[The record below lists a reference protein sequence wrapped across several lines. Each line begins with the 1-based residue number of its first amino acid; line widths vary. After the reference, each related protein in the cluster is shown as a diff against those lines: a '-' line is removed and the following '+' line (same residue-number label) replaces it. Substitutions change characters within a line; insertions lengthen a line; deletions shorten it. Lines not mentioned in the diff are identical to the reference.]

1 MVYGY
6 ARVSTNA
13 QAKDGN
19 SLEAQRQDLLDAGA
33 EKIFAD
39 AFTGKVT
46 ERPQLDKLL
55 EEISEGDTFVVTKFD
70 RFARSVSQGITL
82 IDDLLSRGVKVNVL
96 ATGIIDDSPTGKLIR
111 NVLLSFA
118 EFERDMIIQRTQE
131 GKQIA
136 RRNPGFKEGRP
147 KKYNRAQTE
156 HALELL
162 KDHSYSQV
170 VDMTGISRATLVR
183 MKSADRSDDTT

>member
-19 SLEAQRQDLLDAGA
+19 SLEAQKQDLLNAGA
-33 EKIFAD
+33 EIIFAD

-46 ERPQLDKLL
+46 DRPQLDKLL
-55 EEISEGDTFVVTKFD
+55 EEISAGDTFVVTKFD
-70 RFARSVSQGITL
+70 RFARSVSQGIAL
-82 IDDLLSRGVKVNVL
+82 IEELLARGVKVNVL
-96 ATGIIDDSPTGKLIR
+96 AIGIMDDSPTGKLIR
-111 NVLLSFA
+111 NVMLSFA

-136 RRNPGFKEGRP
+136 RRNPGYREGRP
-147 KKYNRAQTE
+147 KKYTIAQTE

-162 KDHSYSQV
+162 KNHSYSQV

-183 MKSADRSDDTT
+183 MKAETRMQEN

>member
-19 SLEAQRQDLLDAGA
+19 SLEAQKQDLLNAGA
-33 EKIFAD
+33 EIIFAD

-46 ERPQLDKLL
+46 DRPQLDKLL
-55 EEISEGDTFVVTKFD
+55 EEISAGDTFVVTKFD
-70 RFARSVSQGITL
+70 RFARSVSQGIAL
-82 IDDLLSRGVKVNVL
+82 IEELLARGVKVNVL
-96 ATGIIDDSPTGKLIR
+96 AIGIMDDSPTGKLIR
-111 NVLLSFA
+111 NVMLNFA

-136 RRNPGFKEGRP
+136 RRNPGYREGRP
-147 KKYNRAQTE
+147 KKYTIAQTE

-162 KDHSYSQV
+162 KNHSYSQV

-183 MKSADRSDDTT
+183 MKAETRMQEN